1 VLLYGSLKAP
11 KPMFIAL
18 IAAVGP
24 MIAVVPVSAIA
35 YANDDTIVDPTI
47 TLVRSY
53 DKSERKVY

>member
-1 VLLYGSLKAP
+1 
-11 KPMFIAL
+11 MFIAL
-18 IAAVGP
+18 ITAVGP

-47 TLVRSY
+47 TLLRSY